1 MHPINF
7 LIILLKYYIEDI
19 LYDYDIFYCMSNY
32 TFTKNSTLELFHLF
46 LILLLRNTIV
56 HISKLRRTFGSNWKG
71 GLLYGN
77 DSLGFYYNRIDNFQV
92 ILFLNFYDFQRV
104 Y

>member
-1 MHPINF
+1 MHPTNF
-7 LIILLKYYIEDI
+7 LIVLLKYYIEDI

-32 TFTKNSTLELFHLF
+32 TFIKNSTLELFHLY
-46 LILLLRNTIV
+46 LILLFGNTIV
-56 HISKLRRTFGSNWKG
+56 QISKLRRTFGSNWKG

-77 DSLGFYYNRIDNFQV
+77 DSLGFPYNRIDNFQV
-92 ILFLNFYDFQRV
+92 NFYFYFYDFQRV